1 MLKRK
6 NVGSLL
12 IGISIALGLFALA
25 AAIVWWQQGMNILIG
40 SLVFILYGIGQW
52 MTVLYWQRIQSDW
65 ETTGEVLGRLQQA
78 VSDIPAALDSN
89 LKSIAT
95 RLTEGQAQALAKLQG
110 EVNEGAR
117 TTLEKGAQQIGDSL
131 AKNLT
136 APLDSLKTLVEGFA
150 RQNEAQGER
159 LTQLAGTMGDSARQS
174 VAQGAELIAASLDK
188 NLKQPLAALEA
199 KLIAWAQHAQAQSDA
214 ARSVGDEMLK
224 AQREGGE
231 RAQRLAEGLTQ
242 EFKSLAGTQSAQ
254 AERLLAA
261 WAERAAAS
269 QTEAESRLAA
279 LRDALV
285 ADVTSKLREAQA
297 SQAEA
302 QERVLAQAL
311 AGVEAQ
317 ARSAQEAVAGQV
329 KALQAAAAEQSQA
342 LRAAASEQTKALQA
356 ATTGQTQALQTA
368 TAEQI
373 NSLQSAFA
381 EQAKSGQAASD
392 TQVKALHSAVESFV
406 DGLGELKETSLRLVT
421 EVEAKASASL
431 EAQSQLGLEVAGKV
445 SDLADRMRQGS
456 QEVAELAHVAQINQ
470 TEMQAGVAML
480 NSGLS
485 SILDRL
491 ERQASAGDGYQSLL
505 AELGKTLADF
515 QERSAEV
522 LIENA
527 LKTQE
532 ILMEVLRHQ
541 EGRTGAENALAA
553 A

>member
-6 NVGSLL
+6 NVGSML
-12 IGISIALGLFALA
+12 IGVSIALGLFALA

-117 TTLEKGAQQIGDSL
+117 ATLEKGAQQIGDSL

-136 APLDSLKTLVEGFA
+136 APLETMKSLLDGFA

-159 LTQLAGTMGDSARQS
+159 LTQLAGTVGESARQS
-174 VAQGAELIAASLDK
+174 VAQGAELITGSLDK

-199 KLIAWAQHAQAQSDA
+199 KLLAWAQQAQAQSET
-214 ARSVGDEMLK
+214 ARSMGEEVLK
-224 AQREGGE
+224 TQREGGE

-311 AGVEAQ
+311 AGVESQ

-329 KALQAAAAEQSQA
+329 KALQAAAAEQS
-342 LRAAASEQTKALQA
+342 KALQA
-356 ATTGQTQALQTA
+356 ATAGQTQALQTA
-368 TAEQI
+368 TVEQVK
-373 NSLQSAFA
+373 SLQSAFA
-381 EQAKSGQAASD
+381 EQAKSGQAATDS
-392 TQVKALHSAVESFV
+392 QVKALHSAVEAFV

-491 ERQASAGDGYQSLL
+491 ERQASAGDGYQTLL

-522 LIENA
+522 LVENA

-541 EGRTGAENALAA
+541 EGRAGAENVLAA
-553 A
+553 AQ